1 MVGKAVS
8 VKRQGGNPFE
18 ASVMPH
24 SAFSTVNG
32 YANSALF
39 TSPSANDAV
48 AYCQSLG
55 DGWYLPARDE
65 LWELFDAYNGVGHA
79 DPVLFQPY
87 LIN

>member
-1 MVGKAVS
+1 
-8 VKRQGGNPFE
+8 
-18 ASVMPH
+18 MPH
-24 SAFSTVNG
+24 SALSTVNG

-65 LWELFDAYNGVGHA
+65 LWELFDTYNGVGHT
-79 DPVLFQPY
+79 DPDFVSAVPDKLTEVERRHVLH
-87 LIN
+87 LIRC